1 MKTLTIKSQTN
12 ITTDVIYALLI
23 YYSREHNEKVNY
35 ITLAYHC
42 NSITILITIL
52 EVRDI
57 AGPQDT
63 MEVRDIAATLGRSR
77 TRKCCDTESHCLGKS

>member
-1 MKTLTIKSQTN
+1 MKDIAGLQDTVEVRDIAGLQDT
-12 ITTDVIYALLI
+12 V
-23 YYSREHNEKVNY
+23 
-35 ITLAYHC
+35 
-42 NSITILITIL
+42 

-63 MEVRDIAATLGRSR
+63 VEVRDIAATLGRSR